1 MILFNTNQT
10 TETMTLAFITVQ
22 LLDMRS
28 QMWQLLQRQQEVT
41 VERDPL
47 TFNSATSSFT
57 YTAY

>member
-28 QMWQLLQRQQEVT
+28 QCDSSYSVNKKLQS
-41 VERDPL
+41 
-47 TFNSATSSFT
+47 NAIH
-57 YTAY
+57 